1 MTEKKFE
8 KVLKPKIKGT
18 LNLHIL
24 SKDMKLDYFIL
35 HSSITS
41 VFGNTGQ
48 MNYGAGN
55 SFMDTFAYYR
65 RSNGLSGQT
74 INWGALHLGLLTAY
88 EHVERHLNAQ
98 GYHSLK
104 PDQIMECLLH
114 TLSND
119 FTQIVYGIFK
129 WDTIVRQSPDMM
141 HISSK
146 LQPILLE
153 LNLMTIL
160 QQNRER
166 K

>member
-1 MTEKKFE
+1 MKEMSEKYNCQIISLRADVSDFKSVKIAFETYHSEYHDYPLKGIFHGAAVVDDAIIVYMTEEKFE

-41 VFGNTGQ
+41 FFGNTGQ
-48 MNYGAGN
+48 VNYGAGN

-74 INWGALHLGLLTAY
+74 INWGALHLGLLTAS

-98 GYHSLK
+98 GYH
-104 PDQIMECLLH
+104 
-114 TLSND
+114 T
-119 FTQIVYGIFK
+119 V
-129 WDTIVRQSPDMM
+129 
-141 HISSK
+141 
-146 LQPILLE
+146 
-153 LNLMTIL
+153 
-160 QQNRER
+160 
-166 K
+166 

>member
-104 PDQIMECLLH
+104 SHEIMECLLH

-129 WDTIVRQSPDMM
+129 WIPLFDN
-141 HISSK
+141 
-146 LQPILLE
+146 LQI
-153 LNLMTIL
+153 
-160 QQNRER
+160 
-166 K
+166 